1 MLRDQTK
8 LHSSSHEGGI
18 PQSSFILKCAK
29 WIYSAKTLN
38 FTHTLNLVQILEMT
52 FWDDL
57 PLKFTLVES
66 NFNEMIRVPGIGK
79 QEFKRFRKSVL
90 PTGERDSDGI

>member
-1 MLRDQTK
+1 
-8 LHSSSHEGGI
+8 
-18 PQSSFILKCAK
+18 
-29 WIYSAKTLN
+29 
-38 FTHTLNLVQILEMT
+38 MT